1 MMSILWKK
9 HLVPLVF
16 GAVICFHLF
25 STPASAWESGAPGPI
40 MIIDGM
46 GVGTPADVRT
56 RGSRYDLDFVDAGG
70 FFTPIPL
77 IFAGEG
83 STSISYR
90 FLGGALAHFALRDHP
105 SGSLFR
111 IAGPAGHAD
120 PFDLNSIDPAFS
132 MNPSVFLISSPTLLE
147 RDLGHNDVASVPL
160 SASFLLSATGLIGP
174 FASTWKR
181 SSIR

>member
-1 MMSILWKK
+1 MRSILWKK
-9 HLVPLVF
+9 HLVPPVF

-40 MIIDGM
+40 MIVDGM
-46 GVGTPADVRT
+46 GVGTPADVQT
-56 RGSRYDLDFVDAGG
+56 RGSRYDLNFVDAGG
-70 FFTPIPL
+70 FFTPTPL
-77 IFAGEG
+77 LFAGKA
-83 STSISYR
+83 STSLSYR
-90 FLGGALAHFALRDHP
+90 FLGGAPAHFALRDHP

-120 PFDLNSIDPAFS
+120 PFDPNSIDPAFS
-132 MNPSVFLISSPTLLE
+132 KSLRFLDLLSHLLE